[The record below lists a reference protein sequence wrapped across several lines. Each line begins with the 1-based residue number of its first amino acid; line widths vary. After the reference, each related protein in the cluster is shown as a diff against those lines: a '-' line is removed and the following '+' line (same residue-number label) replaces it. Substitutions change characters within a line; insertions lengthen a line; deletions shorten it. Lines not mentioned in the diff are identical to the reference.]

1 LVIVADTSY
10 IVEGLLSN
18 KELLS
23 RDQIIA
29 PELIIYETTNT
40 IWRHENLLKS
50 IQNGES
56 YLSLLFGLI
65 DSGKITII
73 SSDENLTQDA
83 YSAAKRNG
91 ITPYDAIFIC
101 LALKLGTVLKTLDKK
116 QKEIYEKEK
125 KPIPIH

>member
-1 LVIVADTSY
+1 MVIVADTSY
-10 IVEGLLSN
+10 IVEGLLFN

-40 IWRHENLLKS
+40 IWKHENLLKS

-65 DSGKITII
+65 DSGKITIV
-73 SSDENLTQDA
+73 SSDENLIQDA
-83 YSAAKRNG
+83 YVAAKRNS
-91 ITPYDAIFIC
+91 ITPYDAIFVC
-101 LALKLGTVLKTLDKK
+101 LAVKLGTVLKTLDKK
-116 QKEIYEKEK
+116 QKEVYEKEQE
-125 KPIPIH
+125 

>member
-10 IVEGLLSN
+10 IVEGLLCN

-40 IWRHENLLKS
+40 VWKHENLLKS
-50 IQNGES
+50 IQNGEA

-65 DSGKITII
+65 GSGRITIV
-73 SSDENLTQDA
+73 SSDENLIQNA
-83 YSAAKRNG
+83 YAAAKRNG
-91 ITPYDAIFIC
+91 ITPYDAIFVC
-101 LALKLGTVLKTLDKK
+101 LAVKLGIVLKTLDRK
-116 QKEIYEKEK
+116 QEEVYEKEK
-125 KPIPIH
+125 E